1 MSWDIHVV
9 NSKDKSDVCL
19 KSKHSINGGT
29 FAIGGTDMAWL
40 NITYNYSEFYYRL
53 WPIKRS
59 ENGEDIGG
67 IRTLYGIPLRNAVEM
82 LKAGISKLRG
92 RPCED
97 YWKPTS
103 GNAKA
108 ALQSLLAICEA
119 AIHDYPNTDMEL
131 SGD

>member
-9 NSKDKSDVCL
+9 NSKDKSYVCL
-19 KSKHSINGGT
+19 KSKHYIKGGT

-40 NITYNYSEFYYRL
+40 NITYNYSDFYYRL
-53 WPIKRS
+53 WPIS
-59 ENGEDIGG
+59 G

-92 RPCED
+92 RPCEN
-97 YWKPTS
+97 YWEPTS

-108 ALQSLLAICEA
+108 ALKSLLAICEA
-119 AIHDYPNTDMEL
+119 AIHDYPNIDMEL